1 MARDKNRV
9 DKGNNN
15 SSTTKGPKAN
25 SPGIHISNKKKKNT
39 CINVVGGGGVCV
51 CVCTKI
57 HKTERNTQK
66 ICRNT
71 WSNSSKD
78 YFQVGSRLRG
88 GQRLQAEATDG
99 HSNTNNNSN
108 NRHSSSNNND
118 NRHSSST
125 ATTTATTV
133 GQNELK
139 RATKVVLCITK
150 MRRAEQAMKMGKGR
164 GAGQHNF
171 PHSWPAVVLPLFCTP
186 PSPPSHC

>member
-1 MARDKNRV
+1 MWL
-9 DKGNNN
+9 GE
-15 SSTTKGPKAN
+15 
-25 SPGIHISNKKKKNT
+25 
-39 CINVVGGGGVCV
+39 GVCV

-108 NRHSSSNNND
+108 NRHNRSSNNN

-150 MRRAEQAMKMGKGR
+150 MRRAEQGMKMGKGR
-164 GAGQHNF
+164 GQGRTIFHTHGQLLYF
-171 PHSWPAVVLPLFCTP
+171 SSCTPLPLLTLLQNAVCRNY
-186 PSPPSHC
+186 HW